1 MRQIVRR
8 LWLGLALII
17 FVSGALLLSDWRRHA
32 AGAHEMRRVAIFKF
46 NSRPILDE
54 GVAGA
59 IEGLR
64 CKGLVN
70 GKNIRLQQFN
80 AENDLP
86 TANSISR
93 TLSDGSFDLVLTVS
107 TPCLQTMAAANIAG
121 KAMHVFGLVTDP
133 FASGVG
139 LERSK
144 PLGHPRH
151 MIGVGTFQPVRD
163 VFLLAR
169 KANPQLRRVG
179 SVWNPA
185 EACSEA
191 CMRIARA
198 TARELGIE
206 LAEAN
211 VESSTGV
218 YEAVNS
224 LVARGVEALFV
235 GGDNTVDV
243 AIKSVVKAAN
253 QGRIPVFTCAPANI
267 ESGVLLGLGADY
279 YEVGHTIGEL
289 AGDALNGYDPSKY
302 AIADVLPKKLALN
315 LAAQARVRG
324 SWRVTEEMRA
334 SAAFGIDEKG
344 VRWTKPLHLTAKE

>member
-8 LWLGLALII
+8 LWLGLALIAG
-17 FVSGALLLSDWRRHA
+17 VSGGLLLSDWHQHA
-32 AGAHEMRRVAIFKF
+32 AGARAIRRVAIFKF

-54 GVAGA
+54 GVEGA
-59 IEGLR
+59 IDGLR
-64 CKGLVN
+64 RKGLVH
-70 GKNIRLQQFN
+70 GRNIQLQQFN

-93 TLSDGSFDLVLTVS
+93 SLADGSFDLVLTVS
-107 TPCLQTMAAANIAG
+107 TPCLQTMAAANTAG
-121 KAMHVFGLVTDP
+121 KAMHVFGVVTDP

-139 LERSK
+139 LDRSK

-163 VFLLAR
+163 AFLLAR

-211 VESSTGV
+211 VESSTAV
-218 YEAVNS
+218 YEAANS

-253 QGRIPVFTCAPANI
+253 RGRIPVFTCTPANI

-279 YEVGHTIGEL
+279 REVGRTIGEL
-289 AGDALNGYDPSKY
+289 AGDVLNGYDPAKY

-315 LAAQARVRG
+315 LAALAQVRG
-324 SWRVTEEMRA
+324 PWHVPDDMRA
-334 SAAFGIDEKG
+334 SAALGIDEKG
-344 VRWTKPLHLTAKE
+344 GRWHAP